1 MHAAD
6 RLDES
11 IRRTGS
17 IACVGLDPRPD
28 LLPPGLRQGH
38 QERHG
43 PGPAGVAAAF
53 VEFNVAII
61 DAVAGTCAAIKPQAA
76 CYEAYGA
83 AGFAALAATVAHA
96 EAAGI
101 PVILDAKRGDI
112 GSTAAHYGH
121 MAFGGAPGLDG
132 EPVDGMGATWMTV
145 NPYLGEDGVLPVLGG
160 SGHGLFVL
168 VKTSNPTSGE
178 LQDRDLLDG
187 TVADA
192 VAELVRSWGERHL
205 ASCGLSDIGAVV
217 GATYP
222 EHARAL
228 RDRMPDTIFLVPGYG
243 AQGGSAD
250 DALAGLRSDG
260 RGAIVSSSRAICGAW
275 QAAGT
280 DDWAAAAK
288 DAVIAMNRDLE
299 AVRS

>member
-1 MHAAD
+1 M
-6 RLDES
+6 
-11 IRRTGS
+11 
-17 IACVGLDPRPD
+17 ACVGLDPRPD
-28 LLPPGLRQGH
+28 LLPLALRRRH
-38 QERHG
+38 RERHG
-43 PGPAGVAAAF
+43 SGPAGVAAAF
-53 VEFNVAII
+53 VEFNRAII
-61 DAVAGTCAAIKPQAA
+61 DAVAGACAAIKPQAA

-83 AGFAALAATVAHA
+83 AGFAALETTVAHA

-112 GSTAAHYGH
+112 GSTAAHYGQ

-132 EPVDGMGATWMTV
+132 EVLSGMGATWMTV
-145 NPYLGEDGVLPVLGG
+145 NPYLGEDGVLPVLGETTNG
-160 SGHGLFVL
+160 VFVL
-168 VKTSNPTSGE
+168 VKTSNPSSGE
-178 LQDRDLLDG
+178 LQDEDLLDG

-192 VAELVRSWGERHL
+192 VAELVRSWGEGRM

-228 RDRMPDTIFLVPGYG
+228 RERMPDTFFLVPGYG
-243 AQGGSAD
+243 AQGGSGA

-275 QAAGT
+275 QSTGT
-280 DDWAAAAK
+280 DDWAGAARN
-288 DAVIAMNRDLE
+288 AVVAMNRDLE
-299 AVRS
+299 VARR